1 MVLRGGGGNSE
12 LIDFARKRQ
21 HVSTIDTSS
30 PSRSLL
36 ASTGGA
42 YPGYCTLRN
51 GLPLQELN
59 NIGAKPKMVNLISL
73 LIKIFFFFENI
84 LFHVRWTLINIAC
97 SLVRMREIIDSS
109 PIYVIYMFCPKPPD

>member
-1 MVLRGGGGNSE
+1 MCVCELLIITLFLNYFLVVLRGGGGNSE

-36 ASTGGA
+36 ASSGGA

-59 NIGAKPKMVNLISL
+59 NIGAKQKMVNLL
-73 LIKIFFFFENI
+73 LSSKIYFFFF
-84 LFHVRWTLINIAC
+84 
-97 SLVRMREIIDSS
+97 
-109 PIYVIYMFCPKPPD
+109 